1 MSNDNEVPT
10 FRFNFSEEFNKE
22 LGYFSKLHKHE
33 DRIDF
38 KEHWKEWIEDN
49 EDLINEEKKRL
60 TNLGYEGNI
69 ENKMYTSVR
78 YYFRKKQSRP
88 EQKER
93 EKERERIVVSKEL
106 LQQIEQHIKSNN
118 FNENYT
124 PQIAYEDF
132 CNQYPELI
140 DTAVESEELNMYD
153 DKFLQNKIKK
163 TYKNKFYV
171 IIRKKNNK
179 SKTQTIQE
187 SIEE

>member
-1 MSNDNEVPT
+1 
-10 FRFNFSEEFNKE
+10 
-22 LGYFSKLHKHE
+22 
-33 DRIDF
+33 
-38 KEHWKEWIEDN
+38 
-49 EDLINEEKKRL
+49 
-60 TNLGYEGNI
+60 
-69 ENKMYTSVR
+69 MYTSVR